1 MNRPVLRSR
10 ATNAPNESESAA
22 VSTKNEKNSVDI
34 DAVAAPAVSERD
46 RRAASRA
53 AMKGDTAAHDVN
65 VTAQAAAS
73 SSMAASSSSMVAHAT
88 LSSSH
93 AATSTLPKAA
103 YLLNSLPA
111 TTEIAI
117 KLESEIRIADK
128 REREAV
134 YFLKEFGQQITIG
147 DDVAKAVT
155 SLRQVADAGRA
166 LPALFAEYAGLH
178 AAWTA
183 NQKDA
188 EVARVQVY
196 NNTLPSKE
204 KAHWFE
210 MLNAANSNAQT
221 AFAAVEAAAPF
232 VSHSAVKKCL
242 QDLDA
247 AMKVLNG
254 VMTSATTQFGNNNP
268 LSLFRT
274 LIGDVKD
281 LSFGEKHNIVELARL
296 RTDSPNAHVDTARR
310 CAAKV
315 AALVNG
321 CDTATRVYNALC
333 FALCAGKEGDLS
345 ALLKTA
351 PNAESLDRVYSA
363 FTRVN
368 DAATNDAAS
377 KSVNR
382 FISDALGELIER
394 TRDGYLRDEFNEAT
408 IRVRNNRLFTN
419 AFLCVGAMMEREWAT
434 AEQLAAMEKA
444 NSPLATLNTTKTS
457 RKIDEMVAGGDTVV
471 FAAETMRSSHSA
483 TKKKGDC
490 NRVQLLAVANVKD
503 ELSYFFGAQIVD
515 YKITVTCTILL
526 FWLVLLEVPLVS
538 IDLAKPQE
546 RTFGELFDYLRVV
559 AAMSE
564 VMKSNK
570 WPALGTLGDDGAN
583 GTAPHHDGGDGKN
596 DGDARVRL
604 MQNGA
609 LADSAKTPSAQ
620 YTPSGKK
627 SMVMEGKIA
636 SSSEDFDDGSAA
648 YVFVGAERVLKAYS
662 AARGSSLAVQAANE
676 VRAHQLLALH
686 APSAVMPL
694 LDVAMDVSYYS
705 PQHRCLLCCYPAVV
719 ITTPR
724 ANGVQVDWSTVDG
737 GELAVRG
744 EQLLVAV
751 SDMVACGVVHCDIK
765 PSNLVV
771 HDGIV
776 RLIDFG
782 LSYPFDVRTGRSPL
796 VVPCGTPRYVAP
808 EVERARAAE
817 RMMKVTP
824 AVDVFSVGR
833 VLGKAASVVER
844 CAPLRRLIERMT
856 AVAPEERPNMRAVLA
871 EWRTS
876 VAPALVEQQAMEV
889 ARAAEEQ
896 ALVAAMAAMVDVVA
910 EARRARRH

>member
-1 MNRPVLRSR
+1 LNSNFENFKKKVKKKKKKKKINGFFFSFFFFFRMQAFDALRFFK
-10 ATNAPNESESAA
+10 TAA
-22 VSTKNEKNSVDI
+22 GT
-34 DAVAAPAVSERD
+34 AAISKDVTE
-46 RRAASRA
+46 A
-53 AMKGDTAAHDVN
+53 AM
-65 VTAQAAAS
+65 
-73 SSMAASSSSMVAHAT
+73 
-88 LSSSH
+88 
-93 AATSTLPKAA
+93 
-103 YLLNSLPA
+103 
-111 TTEIAI
+111 
-117 KLESEIRIADK
+117 
-128 REREAV
+128 
-134 YFLKEFGQQITIG
+134 
-147 DDVAKAVT
+147 
-155 SLRQVADAGRA
+155 SLRRVADAGRA
-166 LPALFAEYAGLH
+166 LHALLAEYAGLH
-178 AAWTA
+178 AEWTA
-183 NQKDA
+183 TRKDV
-188 EVARVQVY
+188 EEARMQVY
-196 NNTLPSKE
+196 DNNLPSKE
-204 KAHWFE
+204 KAHWFA
-210 MLNAANSNAQT
+210 MLNAANSIAQT
-221 AFAAVEAAAPF
+221 TFAAVKAAAPF

-247 AMKVLNG
+247 AMMVLNG

-274 LIGDVKD
+274 LIGDIKN

-296 RTDSPNAHVDTARR
+296 RTDLPDPHVDTARR

-315 AALVNG
+315 VALVDE
-321 CDTATRVYNALC
+321 CATATRVYNALC
-333 FALCAGKEGDLS
+333 VALCAGKEGDLS
-345 ALLKTA
+345 ALLKTS
-351 PNAESLDRVYSA
+351 PNAESLRRVCVA
-363 FTRVN
+363 FTRAN
-368 DAATNDAAS
+368 D
-377 KSVNR
+377 SVNNDPVNN
-382 FISDALGELIER
+382 FVADALNELIDR
-394 TRDGYLRDEFNEAT
+394 MRDGYLRDEFNEVT
-408 IRVRNNRLFTN
+408 IRIRNNRLFTN

-457 RKIDEMVAGGDTVV
+457 RIIDEMVAVGDTVV

-483 TKKKGDC
+483 AKKKDDC

-570 WPALGTLGDDGAN
+570 WPALGTLGYDGAN

-604 MQNGA
+604 MQNGT

-627 SMVMEGKIA
+627 SMVMEGEMA
-636 SSSEDFDDGSAA
+636 SSSEDLDDGSAA
-648 YVFVGAERVLKAYS
+648 YVFVGAEHVYKAYS

-686 APSAVMPL
+686 APSAVMPV

-705 PQHRCLLCCYPAVV
+705 PQYRCLMCYYPAVV

-751 SDMVACGVVHCDIK
+751 SAVTACGVVHCDIK

-833 VLGKAASVVER
+833 VLRKAASVVEQ

-856 AVAPEERPNMRAVLA
+856 AVAPEERPSMRAALA

-896 ALVAAMAAMVDVVA
+896 ALAAAMGAMVDVVA
-910 EARRARRH
+910 EAAASAAPLSTQAETQAELSERARD